1 MKEVLQK
8 ELDFISNDVIHD
20 FVSVALDKLPEY
32 FWSVPAS
39 SSGKYHPSYALG
51 NGGLVRHTIAAVNI
65 ADILFNLEQYQK
77 IFDSDTR
84 DCIYAGALSVLIVQL
99 SDHHHIVLSA
109 TCPFSRIYPQA
120 D

>member
-39 SSGKYHPSYALG
+39 SSGKYHPS
-51 NGGLVRHTIAAVNI
+51 
-65 ADILFNLEQYQK
+65 
-77 IFDSDTR
+77 
-84 DCIYAGALSVLIVQL
+84 
-99 SDHHHIVLSA
+99 
-109 TCPFSRIYPQA
+109 
-120 D
+120 